1 MLAQPICDLVVPHAV
16 VALSEGHKACSQH
29 PQGKNGYW
37 SCGSS
42 GIIEQDSPLGSDS
55 TGEWHLTES
64 WTLSCLSLEGV
75 S

>member
-29 PQGKNGYW
+29 PQGKNGFW

-55 TGEWHLTES
+55 TGEGTEVA
-64 WTLSCLSLEGV
+64 LNRVMDLSLEGV